1 MIRSAWNKLD
11 APFWRA
17 FCSFFLPNATPEQL
31 RLFSDLHSK
40 ALSLQSGI
48 MARMAVDAINV
59 RPLLNQVRVPTM
71 VSHSI
76 NDQLVPFEQGRL
88 LARTIPNA
96 AFVPLESGSTCR
108 SSKGMQARFG
118 AASWCHSCR
127 GNRAGE
133 QRISG
138 IADGL

>member
-1 MIRSAWNKLD
+1 LTMIRSAWNKLD

-48 MARMAVDAINV
+48 KARMAVDAINV

-71 VSHSI
+71 ASHSI

-96 AFVPLESGSTCR
+96 AFVPLESENHLPVFEGDAG
-108 SSKGMQARFG
+108 KI
-118 AASWCHSCR
+118 WCS
-127 GNRAGE
+127 E
-133 QRISG
+133 LISF
-138 IADGL
+138 LSRQ